1 VRSIHDLETPSVL
14 IDLDRL
20 ERNISRMS
28 ARVREAGVSLRPHA
42 KTHKSPDIGWMQV
55 RAGAVGL
62 SLAKTSEA
70 EVFARHGFPD
80 LFIAYPVVS
89 PTKADRLVSLSRRT
103 KLTVGMDSV
112 EGAEMLGAAAARAGE
127 TLRVSL
133 KVDCGYHR
141 VGVAPEVAVEVGTR
155 IAGIKGLALV
165 GVFTHAGQAYGRTEA
180 PQIEA
185 DSAQESA
192 TVAAAAE
199 GLRKASVAIETI
211 SVGST
216 PTSRFGF
223 NQGGITEARP
233 GNYVYLDRTQ
243 VALGTCSMDDCA
255 MSVLATVVS
264 IPAKDRVVL
273 DSGSKTLASDQ
284 RRPTPDG
291 FGLIL
296 GTNTRLVSLSEEHG
310 VGEIAPGDSFK
321 IGQRVRVL
329 PNHACVVSN
338 LHDRVLGIRGERVE
352 TEFEVAA
359 RGRVD

>member
-1 VRSIHDLETPSVL
+1 MSERVRS
-14 IDLDRL
+14 
-20 ERNISRMS
+20 
-28 ARVREAGVSLRPHA
+28 AGVNLRPHG
-42 KTHKSPDIGWMQV
+42 KTHKVPEIGWMQV
-55 RAGAVGL
+55 RAGAVGI

-70 EVFARHGFPD
+70 EVFAKHGFPD

-89 PTKADRLVSLSRRT
+89 PTKATRLVALSRRT
-103 KLTVGMDSV
+103 KLTVGIDSF
-112 EGAEMLGAAAARAGE
+112 EGASMLGEAAAREGAVV
-127 TLRVSL
+127 RVSL

-141 VGVAPEVAVEVGTR
+141 VGVAPEVAVEIGQR
-155 IAGIKGLALV
+155 IASIKGLALV
-165 GVFTHAGQAYGRTEA
+165 GVFTHAGQAYGRSTAKE
-180 PQIEA
+180 IEA
-185 DSAQESA
+185 DAAQESR
-192 TVAAAAE
+192 TVAEAAA
-199 GLRKASVAIETI
+199 GLRKAGVPIEVV

-243 VALGTCSMDDCA
+243 LALGTCAEEDIA

-291 FGLIL
+291 FGQIL
-296 GTNTRLVSLSEEHG
+296 GTETRLVSLSEEHG
-310 VGEIAPGDSFK
+310 VGEIAPGESFR
-321 IGQRVRVL
+321 IGQRVRVIQ
-329 PNHACVVSN
+329 NHACVVSN
-338 LHDRVLGIRGERVE
+338 LHDRIHGVRGERVE

-359 RGRVD
+359 RGCVD

>member
-1 VRSIHDLETPSVL
+1 MRTIHDLETPSVL

-20 ERNISRMS
+20 ERNIARMS
-28 ARVREAGVSLRPHA
+28 ERVRTAGVSLRPHG
-42 KTHKSPDIGWMQV
+42 KTHKAPEIGWMQV

-70 EVFARHGFPD
+70 EVFAKHGFPD

-89 PTKADRLVSLSRRT
+89 PGKAERLVSLSRRT
-103 KLTVGMDSV
+103 KLTVGIDSI
-112 EGAEMLGAAAARAGE
+112 EGASMLGDAAARAGA
-127 TLRVSL
+127 TVRVSL

-141 VGVAPEVAVEVGTR
+141 VGVAPEVAVEIGQR
-155 IAGIKGLALV
+155 IASIKGLSLV
-165 GVFTHAGQAYGRTEA
+165 GVFTHAGQSYGRTDA
-180 PQIEA
+180 KDIEA
-185 DSAQESA
+185 DSVQESK
-192 TVAAAAE
+192 TVATAAE
-199 GLRKASVAIETI
+199 GLRKAGVPIEVV

-243 VALGTCSMDDCA
+243 LALGTCALEDIS

-264 IPAKDRVVL
+264 VPAKDRVVL
-273 DSGSKTLASDQ
+273 DSGSKTLSSDH

-296 GTNTRLVSLSEEHG
+296 GTQTRLVSLSEEHG
-310 VGEIAPGDSFK
+310 VGTIAPGDSFK
-321 IGQRVRVL
+321 VGQRVHVL

-338 LHDRVLGIRGERVE
+338 LHDRVFGVRGETVE

-359 RGRVD
+359 RGCVD